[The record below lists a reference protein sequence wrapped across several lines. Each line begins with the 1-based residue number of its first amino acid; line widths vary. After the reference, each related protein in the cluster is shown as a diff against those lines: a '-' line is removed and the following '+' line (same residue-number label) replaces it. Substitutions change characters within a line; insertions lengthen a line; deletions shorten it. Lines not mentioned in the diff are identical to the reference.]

1 MDIATEASVM
11 ASYSAAPRKG
21 HLDALF
27 HMFAYL
33 NLHERS
39 TMVFDPEHVQH
50 AEVAKPDWS
59 EFYRDTIVEVPPDA
73 PEPRGK
79 PVQITGFV
87 DSDHAGDKVTHRS
100 RSGILVCANKA
111 PIIWTSEKQGSVK
124 SSSFG
129 SEFSAM
135 KLGVETI
142 KGLRY
147 KLIMMG
153 CPLDGPAHI
162 KADNM
167 SVIKNSSQPESTL
180 NKKSNSIAF
189 HCVRERAACGMI
201 VVTCEPTKSN
211 LADLL
216 TKLQSGPE
224 RQRLVRLILH

>member
-1 MDIATEASVM
+1 VDIATEVSIM

-33 NLHERS
+33 NQHERS
-39 TMVFDPEHVQH
+39 TMVFDPEYVQH

-59 EFYRDTIVEVPPDA
+59 EFHRDTIVEVPPDA

-87 DSDHAGDKVTHRS
+87 DSDHAGDKVTRKS

-111 PIIWTSEKQGSVK
+111 PIVWLSKKQGSIET
-124 SSSFG
+124 SSFG
-129 SEFSAM
+129 SEFTAM
-135 KLGVETI
+135 KLGVEVI
-142 KGLRY
+142 EGPRH

-162 KADNM
+162 KANNM

-189 HCVRERAACGMI
+189 HCVRERAASGLI
-201 VVTCEPTKSN
+201 VVSYEPTKSN

-216 TKLQSGPE
+216 TKMQSGPE
-224 RQRLVRLILH
+224 RQRLVRFILH

>member
-1 MDIATEASVM
+1 
-11 ASYSAAPRKG
+11 
-21 HLDALF
+21 
-27 HMFAYL
+27 
-33 NLHERS
+33 
-39 TMVFDPEHVQH
+39 MVFDPEHVQH

-87 DSDHAGDKVTHRS
+87 DSDHTGDKVTQKS
-100 RSGILVCANKA
+100 RSGILVHANKA
-111 PIIWTSEKQGSVK
+111 PIIWLSKKQGSIET
-124 SSSFG
+124 SSFG
-129 SEFSAM
+129 SEFTAM
-135 KLGVETI
+135 KLGVEI
-142 KGLRY
+142 IEGLQY

-167 SVIKNSSQPESTL
+167 SMIKNSSQPESTL

-189 HCVRERAACGMI
+189 HYVREHAASGLII
-201 VVTCEPTKSN
+201 VSHEPTKSN

-216 TKLQSGPE
+216 TKMQSGPE
-224 RQRLVRLILH
+224 RQRLVRFILY